1 MEAEERS
8 GSTLEE
14 RIGKRWSTWA
24 GAVALLFAGGFYM
37 QMASGRGWI
46 PKEAKVAVA
55 IALGALAIFLGDRFL
70 RRDARVLGQGLVGA
84 GLGVVFGALYGGH
97 ALYDLYGFEPAAV
110 ALIGVIGA
118 GMVLAV
124 RHDASPIAVLAVLG
138 GLMIP
143 ALSSSGADA
152 GAKRDQ
158 LFAYLTVLDLGV
170 LGVALARRWRGL
182 EWLAFAGTWVLF
194 AAWYHKTASP
204 EIAVTLAWC
213 AGFFTIFLAVPLAYH
228 LRRRIALSR
237 DRLAL
242 LVLDGA
248 VAFGFACEILDGVR
262 VNLGWAALA
271 LAAIHVVLGA
281 IVRRRLPGDQLAF
294 ATCAILATVFVTL
307 AVPLALREHGI
318 VLGWA
323 LEAPV
328 LALLG
333 THYRLRSVRTAGAA
347 VVILA
352 AGWMLIDQ
360 LPSHALAFTPFFNAR
375 FASAL
380 AVPVA
385 AALYA
390 WIAGRA
396 ARRFLDPLGRGHAI
410 TTGVM
415 AGMLTLGLVHA
426 EVWQYFV
433 LAGEVDDARLAV
445 LAWWLTA
452 TSIAL
457 AISWRGNLAA
467 WGAALTLGAGTGV
480 VALMASQVRPS
491 DVVPFLNPRFLLL
504 AVTCVTWL
512 GLWRAERR
520 QLDGGAAIAEL
531 RAMVAFWM
539 PIAFL
544 GATWTLI
551 THEAW
556 VQVRFGVAD
565 PVRAEWLGHAALSC
579 AWSVYAAALLALGFR
594 LRVPALRWIALGMF
608 GLTVAKV
615 MLVDLSRV
623 EQIYRVTSFLVLGV
637 LLFAVSWLYHRAGS
651 RRS

>member
-1 MEAEERS
+1 M
-8 GSTLEE
+8 
-14 RIGKRWSTWA
+14 
-24 GAVALLFAGGFYM
+24 ALLFAGGFYM

-46 PKEAKVAVA
+46 PKEAKVAIA

-97 ALYDLYGFEPAAV
+97 ALYGLYGFEPAAV

-152 GAKRDQ
+152 GDKRDQ

-194 AAWYHKTASP
+194 AAWYHKTAAP
-204 EIAVTLAWC
+204 DVAVTLAWC
-213 AGFFTIFLAVPLAYH
+213 GGFFAIFLAVPLAYH

-271 LAAIHVVLGA
+271 LAAIHVVLTA
-281 IVRRRLPGDQLAF
+281 IVRRRLPGDQLAH
-294 ATCAILATVFVTL
+294 ATCAILAAGFATL
-307 AVPLALREHGI
+307 AVPLALRDHGI

-333 THYRLRSVRTAGAA
+333 THYRLRNVRVAGAA

-360 LPSHALAFTPFFNAR
+360 RPSHALAFTPFLNAR
-375 FASAL
+375 FASAF

-390 WIAGRA
+390 WISAAA
-396 ARRFLDPLGRGHAI
+396 ARRFLDPLGRGYAI
-410 TTGVM
+410 VTGVM
-415 AGMLTLGLVHA
+415 AGVLTLGLVHA
-426 EVWQYFV
+426 ELWQSFV
-433 LAGEVDDARLAV
+433 LAGDLDGAHLSV
-445 LAWWLTA
+445 LAWWVAVTA
-452 TSIAL
+452 IAL

-467 WGAALTLGAGTGV
+467 WGAALALAAGTGV
-480 VALMASQVRPS
+480 VALMACMRPPS
-491 DVVPFLNPRFLLL
+491 DVVPFLNARFLLL
-504 AVTCVTWL
+504 TATAATWL
-512 GLWRAERR
+512 VLWRSERR
-520 QLDGGAAIAEL
+520 QLDGGEAIAEL

-539 PIAFL
+539 PVAFL
-544 GATWTLI
+544 AGMWTLV
-551 THEAW
+551 TDEAW
-556 VQVRFGVAD
+556 GQVRFGVED
-565 PVRAEWLGHAALSC
+565 PVRADWLGHAALSC

-594 LRVPALRWIALGMF
+594 FRVRALRYVALGMF

-637 LLFAVSWLYHRAGS
+637 LLFAVSWLYHRAGA
-651 RRS
+651 RRGP